1 MVPLLSECWRFVE
14 YLLRPED
21 GTEAAQ
27 TRCGPAWALAGA
39 LKTLFWAGLALVAGL
54 GLARLG

>member
-21 GTEAAQ
+21 ETEGARWPNA
-27 TRCGPAWALAGA
+27 PVWALAGA
-39 LKTLFWAGLALVAGL
+39 AKALFWAGVALLAGL